1 MNQQAKIFDQL
12 NQNWSKWDYKKDCYP
27 KRKIRMFT
35 TKNLPVLL
43 NVIAEHVNEKKLT
56 LGEDHPE
63 YLAWKPIIEYIKKL
77 IKKRSS
83 SFELSSADADH
94 YFGGK

>member
-1 MNQQAKIFDQL
+1 MNQQAKVWEQL

-35 TKNLPVLL
+35 TKNLSVVL
-43 NVIAEHVNEKKLT
+43 NIISEHADEKKLQF
-56 LGEDHPE
+56 GENHNE
-63 YLAWKPIIEYIKKL
+63 YLAWKPIIKYVEKL
-77 IKKRSS
+77 IKKRSK
-83 SFELSSADADH
+83 SFEICAADAEY